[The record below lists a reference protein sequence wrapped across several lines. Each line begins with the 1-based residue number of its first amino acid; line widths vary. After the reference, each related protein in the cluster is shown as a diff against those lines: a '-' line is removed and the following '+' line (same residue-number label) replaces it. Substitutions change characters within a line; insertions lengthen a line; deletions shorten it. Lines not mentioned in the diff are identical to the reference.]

1 MYNNGVLNFKEVP
14 PMKRISLAF
23 VAIIALLAL
32 TAPIVLADNNPGPP
46 PTGGCDGGPN
56 CK

>member
-1 MYNNGVLNFKEVP
+1 
-14 PMKRISLAF
+14 MKRISLVL

-32 TAPIVLADNNPGPP
+32 TAPIVLADSGGNAPP